1 MELQMWRGYNDQV
14 EIAGYNFEINWAK
27 VIFIA
32 LAAVFLTGTLFGIA
46 LGLAV
51 ARLRAPKPSKV
62 EAPVLVFRPT
72 ATRSVHTMSQVT
84 YKWKYIT
91 PKFQP
96 LPDTSHGA
104 WASNTDFHVG

>member
-51 ARLRAPKPSKV
+51 ARLSAPKPSKV
-62 EAPVLVFRPT
+62 EAPVREVT
-72 ATRSVHTMSQVT
+72 ATRSAHTMSPVT
-84 YKWKYIT
+84 YKWRYIT
-91 PKFQP
+91 PRFQP

-104 WASNTDFHVG
+104 WASNTDWHIG